1 MGATVTGLISPG
13 GDVDVFRFEITG
25 ASADVWIYTRGGISD
40 TIGGLYD
47 GNGTEIASSDDSV
60 LSENPSHFYIGA
72 NLGPGTY
79 YIAVLDDDTTT
90 GPYSLHTRTAADQGG
105 TVDAA
110 ADLTLGD
117 PAEGIIGSAWEE
129 DVYKIDLSMATG
141 PTEVVLYTTGEVD
154 TIGEIL
160 DDNFRQLASSDD
172 SILSDQSS
180 DFFLGAVLEPGVY
193 YVFVSGY
200 GTSAGSYRL
209 HSWTGTDQAGSR
221 ATSATLPPGSSQLG
235 IIGSSTDQDYFR
247 ISMSTATDLQVY
259 VDGPVDTVGELLD
272 SGGNQLAYNDDSD
285 FSLGS
290 RSFFIAKRFS
300 AGTYYASANLARIKN
315 VDTVGEL
322 LDSGGNQ
329 LAYNDDSDFSLGSR
343 SFFIAKRFSAG
354 TYYASANLAR
364 IKKIVSAF
372 GVEINS
378 LASTIVSR

>member
-1 MGATVTGLISPG
+1 M
-13 GDVDVFRFEITG
+13 D
-25 ASADVWIYTRGGISD
+25 Y
-40 TIGGLYD
+40 
-47 GNGTEIASSDDSV
+47 
-60 LSENPSHFYIGA
+60 
-72 NLGPGTY
+72 
-79 YIAVLDDDTTT
+79 DTTT
-90 GPYSLHTRTAADQGG
+90 EPYSLHTRTAADQGG

-209 HSWTGTDQAGSR
+209 HSWTETDQAGSR

-247 ISMSTATDLQVY
+247 ISVSTATDLQVY

-272 SGGNQLAYNDDSD
+272 SGGNRLAYNDDSD

-290 RSFFIAKRFS
+290 K
-300 AGTYYASANLARIKN
+300 
-315 VDTVGEL
+315 
-322 LDSGGNQ
+322 
-329 LAYNDDSDFSLGSR
+329 

-378 LASTIVSR
+378 PASTIVSR